1 MRTPLLVIHDT
12 DDKEVRFAPSE
23 ALVAA
28 WPGAALHPTEKLGHK
43 RILDDG
49 AVLAHAVS
57 FIIA

>member
-1 MRTPLLVIHDT
+1 V
-12 DDKEVRFAPSE
+12 VRFAPSE